1 LSSAGGLDHHDSHL
15 SRRPRT
21 LRVQAA
27 RHGGDEMDP
36 QETADRAEAAA
47 IARFLAI
54 RAAFLP
60 CWGVKAAEVR
70 AAVKKARR
78 RPLGR

>member
-1 LSSAGGLDHHDSHL
+1 
-15 SRRPRT
+15 
-21 LRVQAA
+21 
-27 RHGGDEMDP
+27 MDP